1 MPGPSK
7 KRQRDAGE
15 QTIAK
20 SSKAPHKRRKTV
32 ACHPASC
39 FLDLSAF
46 DEDKDKDKSGK
57 DEDEGADDGDL
68 AMSGPL
74 ETQEAVRGGRTAF
87 ASHLDNICCQY
98 EENAGCNAPHDSPRH
113 SQSTLNSGPAIRVY
127 KLDIL
132 LGMNS

>member
-20 SSKAPHKRRKTV
+20 SSKALHKRRKTV

-46 DEDKDKDKSGK
+46 NEDEDEDEGGE

-68 AMSGPL
+68 AMSGPS
-74 ETQEAVRGGRTAF
+74 ETWEAVRGGQTAF
-87 ASHLDNICCQY
+87 ASHLDDICHQY
-98 EENAGCNAPHDSPRH
+98 EENAGCNAPHDSPH
-113 SQSTLNSGPAIRVY
+113 DSQSALDLGPAIRVY